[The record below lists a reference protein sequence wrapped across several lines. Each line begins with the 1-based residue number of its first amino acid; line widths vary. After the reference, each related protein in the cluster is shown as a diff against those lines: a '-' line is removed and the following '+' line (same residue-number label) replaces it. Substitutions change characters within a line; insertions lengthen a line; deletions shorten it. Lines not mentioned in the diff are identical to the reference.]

1 MKKEKNKIA
10 YGYDVIDLFSQLRD
24 TDPNEYGPESGRN
37 KKECERIRGYWPMF
51 YEDIN
56 RNNGWNLFMEPDE
69 YFDFSFSK
77 EGTLT
82 LLFYFP
88 SKYDS
93 GLDAAAYKTMTNNM
107 IKAFTPIN
115 VTPSEDDP
123 LFIDSLLSRFIHWEL
138 EAYVY
143 LELDAEKEEQLKLLL
158 EPYCLD
164 NSYPD
169 ENLNILLTN
178 QLQIRVKDA
187 EEDTDFSE
195 LRVEVELN
203 ALTMAYIIDHFD
215 EDAQDFLFDYDRG
228 IKWWWRVDGEG
239 FEYFINQA
247 LPKSASAITD
257 EKSGSLKTLEW
268 IAVIAFSPLIIPIL
282 LLFWFLDRNL
292 VKKAKDGED
301 KLI

>member
-1 MKKEKNKIA
+1 MEFIHGA
-10 YGYDVIDLFSQLRD
+10 YDG
-24 TDPNEYGPESGRN
+24 
-37 KKECERIRGYWPMF
+37 
-51 YEDIN
+51 
-56 RNNGWNLFMEPDE
+56 DE

-88 SKYDS
+88 SKYGS
-93 GLDAAAYKTMTNNM
+93 GLDAAAYKTMTDNM

-123 LFIDSLLSRFIHWEL
+123 KFIDSLLSSFIYWEL
-138 EAYVY
+138 EAYAS
-143 LELDAEKEEQLKLLL
+143 LDLDEEKEEKLKLLL
-158 EPYCLD
+158 EPYFLD

-187 EEDTDFSE
+187 EEDADFSE

-203 ALTMAYIIDHFD
+203 ALTMAYIIDHCD
-215 EDAQDFLFDYDRG
+215 EDAQDFLFDHDRG

-247 LPKSASAITD
+247 KPSNETRFWEISSFEDWIT
-257 EKSGSLKTLEW
+257 
-268 IAVIAFSPLIIPIL
+268 VIAFSTLIIPIL
-282 LLFWFLDRNL
+282 LLSGIHELYLRLRSVIKRWRR
-292 VKKAKDGED
+292 
-301 KLI
+301 